1 MSMKWMVQVV
11 IVALSLSLA
20 FGCAKTKAVP
30 VGGSPES
37 LPWVSG
43 DVTFF
48 SNEGEVHKPFTV
60 VGSIYYMDPGEYKRM
75 KFIDV
80 VPILKEKAKTL
91 GANGIIIDIREPV
104 VSGWYERGIEVSGRA
119 IKY

>member
-1 MSMKWMVQVV
+1 MKWIVPVL
-11 IVALSLSLA
+11 IVALSLSLV
-20 FGCAKTKAVP
+20 FGCTKTKAVP
-30 VGGSPES
+30 AGGSPES
-37 LPWVSG
+37 LPWTSG

-48 SNEGEVHKPFTV
+48 SKEEEVQKPFTTLGNV
-60 VGSIYYMDPGEYKRM
+60 YYMDPGEYKRL

-80 VPILKEKAKTL
+80 VPKLKEEAKKL